1 MLLAMALLGGT
12 AADAANRLYIDD
24 FTIESYDARRVN
36 VMFDFDDDIAALNF
50 DVVLPE
56 GLTMVG
62 EPVKNPDV
70 FAQGQTL
77 QFNPANN
84 RVLVVS
90 MQKRTFIG
98 KSGVLCSFNVQAQ
111 PGMLESNRNVE
122 MKLSR
127 IALAT
132 PEASEIN
139 VPDAVAQITLQAAD
153 VAATSSL
160 TDFVIN
166 PGGSREIGVGMDNS
180 VTAVGAQL
188 EIRLPQGF
196 SVKNEAFNLTSRGG
210 NGALVA
216 VYPLNG
222 ANGYRLVISDFSGAA
237 AINGNS
243 GDFVKFEVEAPADFS
258 ASEALIEITGLKIS
272 GRNNQSFS
280 GTPCTIKVV
289 NGKDA
294 YTKAMA
300 ETARLEQLLADAL
313 TEISTAAPD
322 VKDSFKG
329 EEISTDIQSLKDA
342 IQTAYEDLTLN
353 ADYNQVMLPVAAIE
367 AANAKLMEDAKAAQ

>member
-1 MLLAMALLGGT
+1 MNRIRQTYLKALLLLAMALLGGT

-132 PEASEIN
+132 PEASESTF
-139 VPDAVAQITLQAAD
+139 PMPWRR
-153 VAATSSL
+153 SL
-160 TDFVIN
+160 FRLLMW
-166 PGGSREIGVGMDNS
+166 PP
-180 VTAVGAQL
+180 
-188 EIRLPQGF
+188 RLP
-196 SVKNEAFNLTSRGG
+196 
-210 NGALVA
+210 
-216 VYPLNG
+216 
-222 ANGYRLVISDFSGAA
+222 
-237 AINGNS
+237 
-243 GDFVKFEVEAPADFS
+243 
-258 ASEALIEITGLKIS
+258 
-272 GRNNQSFS
+272 
-280 GTPCTIKVV
+280 
-289 NGKDA
+289 
-294 YTKAMA
+294 
-300 ETARLEQLLADAL
+300 
-313 TEISTAAPD
+313 
-322 VKDSFKG
+322 
-329 EEISTDIQSLKDA
+329 
-342 IQTAYEDLTLN
+342 
-353 ADYNQVMLPVAAIE
+353 
-367 AANAKLMEDAKAAQ
+367 